1 MTRPVLT
8 HPNAYPTASFRAL
21 DGAAE
26 LAVAEA
32 AMRTEVSRPARITA
46 VLAAALEEIH
56 GEPATPA
63 LVRRVS
69 SAGREWLLQR
79 AVSHFRTG
87 LEWFEGPC
95 SACGAM
101 ADLMFSIDEVPRTAP
116 GAGFPAVE
124 IGTTLGLRSFE
135 APNGY
140 HEERFALQPTE
151 DPRRVFAALCG
162 LSETAEADATRFD
175 ADDLARIDMALE
187 EMSPEIADRVSAV
200 CAVCGERS
208 EMMID
213 PLGFAF
219 PSVESVLRDVHLI
232 ARAYGWS
239 EEQILAMPIARR
251 QAYVSMIRTDAGLRQ
266 PQRRQRLI

>member
-1 MTRPVLT
+1 MTRPVMT

-32 AMRTEVSRPARITA
+32 AVQTEQSRPARITA
-46 VLAAALEEIH
+46 VLAAVLDEIQ
-56 GEPATPA
+56 GEKATPA
-63 LVRRVS
+63 LVRRIS
-69 SAGREWLLQR
+69 AAGREWLLQR
-79 AVSHFRTG
+79 AVSHFRAG

-101 ADLMFSIDEVPRTAP
+101 SDLMFSIDAIPRTAP

-135 APNGY
+135 APNGD
-140 HEERFALQPTE
+140 HEERFALRTAE

-162 LSETAEADATRFD
+162 LSEMAEADAIRFD
-175 ADDLARIDMALE
+175 AEDLARIDTALE
-187 EMSPEIADRVSAV
+187 EMSPEIADRISVV
-200 CAVCGERS
+200 CAVCGGHS
-208 EMMID
+208 EMVID

-232 ARAYGWS
+232 ARAYGWT

-251 QAYVSMIRTDAGLRQ
+251 QAYVSMIRADAGLRQ
-266 PQRRQRLI
+266 APRQRLM